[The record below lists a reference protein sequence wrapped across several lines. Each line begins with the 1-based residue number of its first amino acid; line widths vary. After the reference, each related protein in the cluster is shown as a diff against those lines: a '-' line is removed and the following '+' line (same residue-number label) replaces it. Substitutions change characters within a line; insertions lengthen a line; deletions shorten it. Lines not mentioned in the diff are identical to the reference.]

1 MWWRPTI
8 KKKAARVKFYINNV
22 TGDWW
27 QGLTGTSDTTPLGLL
42 TSLETIPDIFTVT
55 DYITN
60 IIANLPVKF
69 VNRLGRE
76 SRSTELRQLHAEP
89 NYYQNFR
96 ELIKQFFAY
105 YEVLGNSYLYA
116 IVPDGMQTVSS
127 LHVLPAQFM
136 GVVLLNDKKMPDWMN
151 EVLAYKLSIN
161 GQDYGL
167 APEVVM
173 HKRTFSTQYLDGAY
187 IYGIS
192 KYIPGDKLSQ
202 ELKAIYDAKTSIIS
216 HYGAFGVLSNESEI
230 PDAEESKEIKEKLR
244 TKFGIGSAQDK
255 FIVTTQK
262 LSWQQ
267 MSMAIDDLQIIENS
281 KLSFAKICQLNGID
295 PVIFSTEGST
305 FANKEMAEKAMMKK
319 VIKPKV
325 DDFYNDFNTWIK
337 PYFNGDMIVPD
348 WSQVDELQAD
358 LKSLTDIYT
367 RQIESGIITPYNAAI
382 AMFGQVDESNPPLNE
397 YFRKTSLVKIN
408 EPAKAEQPDIL
419 KPDEETQT
427 EKWK

>member
-1 MWWRPTI
+1 MFWKPAI
-8 KKKAARVKFYINNV
+8 KKKSVKFFINNI

-27 QGLTGTSDTTPLGLL
+27 PAITGTSDITPTGLI
-42 TSLETIPDIFTVT
+42 SNLETIPDIFTVT
-55 DYITN
+55 DYVTN
-60 IIANLPVKF
+60 IISNIPVKF

-76 SRSTELRQLHAEP
+76 SRSTEIRQLHAEP
-89 NYYQNFR
+89 NYYQNYK

-116 IVPDGMQTVSS
+116 IAPEGMQTISS
-127 LHVLPAQFM
+127 LHVLPSQFM
-136 GVVLLNDKKMPDWMN
+136 GVVLLNDKKLPDWLN
-151 EVLAYKLSIN
+151 EVLAYKLTLN

-167 APEVVM
+167 PAEMVL
-173 HKRTFSTQYLDGAY
+173 HKRNFNTQYLEGAY

-192 KYIPGDKLSQ
+192 KYIPGNKLSS

-216 HYGAFGVLSNESEI
+216 QRGALGVLSNESEI
-230 PDAEESKEIKEKLR
+230 PDAEESKEIKEKLKS
-244 TKFGIGSAQDK
+244 KFGLGSDQDK

-267 MSMAIDDLQIIENS
+267 MSMGIAELQIIENS

-305 FANKEMAEKAMMKK
+305 FANKEQSEKALIKK

-325 DDFYNDFNTWIK
+325 DDFYNDFNTFLK

-358 LKSLTDIYT
+358 MKTLTDIYT
-367 RQIESGIITPYNAAI
+367 RQIESGIITPYDAAI
-382 AMFGQVDESNPPLNE
+382 AIFGQVDESNPPAKE
-397 YFRKTSLVKIN
+397 YFRKTSLVKLN
-408 EPAKAEQPDIL
+408 EPQGQIVPMNTMEPDN
-419 KPDEETQT
+419 DETQT
-427 EKWK
+427 QQ